1 VRQVSCELSYI
12 RIPYTVDVERSASG
26 DAGAS
31 SDESVLD
38 VVRHDCREPS
48 FHPAVISLFVLASH
62 TDWVAS
68 VTNASLGQTP
78 AKEAG

>member
-1 VRQVSCELSYI
+1 
-12 RIPYTVDVERSASG
+12 VERSASG
-26 DAGAS
+26 DTGAI

-38 VVRHDCREPS
+38 VVRHEYRDPS
-48 FHPAVISLFVLASH
+48 FHSAVLSLFILASH

-78 AKEAG
+78 PKEAG

>member
-1 VRQVSCELSYI
+1 MDDYVDS
-12 RIPYTVDVERSASG
+12 VDVERSASG

-48 FHPAVISLFVLASH
+48 FHPAVLSLFVLASH

-78 AKEAG
+78 AKEDG

>member
-1 VRQVSCELSYI
+1 MDDYVDS
-12 RIPYTVDVERSASG
+12 VDVERSASG

-48 FHPAVISLFVLASH
+48 FHPAVLSLFVLASH
-62 TDWVAS
+62 TQWVAS
-68 VTNASLGQTP
+68 VTNALLGQTP